1 MDKRLTDAAG
11 TELPARIGRY
21 RIEGELGRG
30 GMAVVYRAVLDGPR
44 GFAKQVCLKRIL
56 PGSADDPLMVEM
68 FEREARIAATLQHA
82 NVVQL
87 FDFDLHEGAPFLVME
102 LVDGPSL
109 WQVFGAACAAGRP
122 LPADVACGIVTQV
135 LAGLHHVHTRTR
147 DGKPLGLVHRDVSL
161 HNILVSRAG
170 EVKVAD
176 FGIARATQLGER
188 TRTGVLK
195 GKLAYIAPEYAAT
208 GRADARADLF
218 SVGVVLHELLS
229 GRRRTPPATEA
240 EGLGWVLHPEL
251 QPLEELR
258 PDLPDA
264 LAAAVRS
271 LVARLP
277 GDRPDDA
284 AQAAALL
291 EAAQPPAGA
300 AEIAR
305 CLERLLPARPAP
317 PAEPTRSGS
326 PEGSSGTLP
335 TPSPFD
341 PTLTRRPTGAAATP
355 PGLRSEFTPD
365 ASTAVPEP
373 PAAAPSRR
381 RRALWLAG
389 GLAAAVAAA
398 LALWLVPGADDG
410 RSPPARVA
418 SGEAAPSAARAVA
431 AGPASAAVPPPVP
444 AARPVPPPLPPAA
457 PAAAAS
463 PENGG
468 RAAEAVP
475 PGPAPAPATPTGP
488 ASAAASPENGG
499 RAAETVPPGPAP
511 APATPTGSA
520 SAAAPP
526 EDGGRAAE
534 TVPPGPAPAPATP
547 TGPAPA
553 APGRGG
559 RTEGSRP
566 SPAGRGGGGSN
577 SPPGA
582 GERGTLEVF
591 VLPWAYVSIDG
602 SAPEEM
608 PVRGREV
615 TAGRHLVVIDNPSL
629 SCRLEERVEVPAGE
643 VVVVRQSLLE
653 RCGRAPAAP

>member
-1 MDKRLTDAAG
+1 MDRRPTDAAG

-21 RIEGELGRG
+21 RIESELGRG

-87 FDFDLHEGAPFLVME
+87 FDFDLHEGTPFLVME

-109 WQVFGAACAAGRP
+109 WQIFGAACAAGRP
-122 LPADVACGIVTQV
+122 LPADVACGIATQV

-161 HNILVSRAG
+161 HNILVSRTG
-170 EVKVAD
+170 EVKLAD

-229 GRRRTPPATEA
+229 GQRRTPPATEA
-240 EGLGWVLHPEL
+240 EGLGWVLHPEFP
-251 QPLEELR
+251 PLEELR

-264 LAAAVRS
+264 LVAAVRS

-284 AQAAALL
+284 AHASALLAAA
-291 EAAQPPAGA
+291 QRPADA

-305 CLERLLPARPAP
+305 YVERLVPARPGP
-317 PAEPTRSGS
+317 PAEPTRAGS
-326 PEGSSGTLP
+326 PEGSAATMP

-341 PTLTRRPTGAAATP
+341 PTVTRRPTGVEPGP
-355 PGLRSEFTPD
+355 PGLRSDFTPD

-373 PAAAPSRR
+373 PAARSPRR
-381 RRALWLAG
+381 RRALWMAA
-389 GLAAAVAAA
+389 GLAAVLVAA
-398 LALWLVPGADDG
+398 LAGWFASGADEG
-410 RSPPARVA
+410 
-418 SGEAAPSAARAVA
+418 
-431 AGPASAAVPPPVP
+431 AVPPSPSVAREAAGSTGGRARPADVATPSAPLPGAPRPMASASSSPAAITAPASRSIIVP
-444 AARPVPPPLPPAA
+444 AAADAGAAPAPTADAVGAGAVEAAAAATPEAGGGAAENGLPAPSRSPVRTAPLAAPPAA
-457 PAAAAS
+457 AGRSARANDAGPPAA
-463 PENGG
+463 G
-468 RAAEAVP
+468 RA
-475 PGPAPAPATPTGP
+475 
-488 ASAAASPENGG
+488 GG
-499 RAAETVPPGPAP
+499 GV
-511 APATPTGSA
+511 
-520 SAAAPP
+520 
-526 EDGGRAAE
+526 
-534 TVPPGPAPAPATP
+534 
-547 TGPAPA
+547 
-553 APGRGG
+553 
-559 RTEGSRP
+559 
-566 SPAGRGGGGSN
+566 AGRPDSE
-577 SPPGA
+577 
-582 GERGTLEVF
+582 ERGTLEVF
-591 VLPWAYVSIDG
+591 ALPWAYVSVDG
-602 SAPEEM
+602 SAPAET

-615 TAGRHLVVIDNPSL
+615 RAGRHWVVIENPSL
-629 SCRLEERVEVPAGE
+629 SCRLEERVDVPAGE
-643 VVVVRQSLLE
+643 VVVLRRSLFE
-653 RCGRAPAAP
+653 RCDSATPLAP